1 MRTTDRIK
9 KGVRVPARY
18 AGAHVRT
25 MNTPR
30 SELDPSFYED
40 IDRFRAAVMS
50 GTIDISRG
58 CRNMA
63 EYQMSFS
70 L

>member
-9 KGVRVPARY
+9 KGARVTTRH
-18 AGAHVRT
+18 AGVHGRT
-25 MNTPR
+25 VNTPR
-30 SELDPSFYED
+30 PELDPSFYED
-40 IDRFRAAVMS
+40 IERFRAAVMS
-50 GTIDISRG
+50 GTIDISKG